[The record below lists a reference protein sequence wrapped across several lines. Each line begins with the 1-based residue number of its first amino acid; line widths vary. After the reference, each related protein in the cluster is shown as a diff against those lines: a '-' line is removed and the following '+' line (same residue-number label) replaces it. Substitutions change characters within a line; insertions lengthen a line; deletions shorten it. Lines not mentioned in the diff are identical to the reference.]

1 MRLMWNI
8 QGAVRR
14 DAKVDQGAVGL
25 QEANNVVPW
34 RVVSRGVQDVVEF
47 GSVKDGVL

>member
-1 MRLMWNI
+1 MWNI
-8 QGAVRR
+8 HGALGR

-25 QEANNVVPW
+25 HEANNVVPW

-47 GSVKDGVL
+47 GGVVIENGVL